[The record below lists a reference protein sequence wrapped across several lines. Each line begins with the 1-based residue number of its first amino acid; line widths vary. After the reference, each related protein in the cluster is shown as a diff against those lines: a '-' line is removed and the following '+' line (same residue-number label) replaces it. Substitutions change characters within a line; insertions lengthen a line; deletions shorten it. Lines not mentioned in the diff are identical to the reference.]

1 MIQIPIEIG
10 DIVYVGRFKN
20 KAVEVKT
27 ITYDEYGLPRVNGRP
42 LLTMRIAKLMRP
54 KPTES
59 MALADLIPKR
69 R

>member
-27 ITYDEYGLPRVNGRP
+27 ITYDEYGLPRINGRP
-42 LLTMRIAKLMRP
+42 LLTMRIGKLMRP